1 MSKRIKLIH
10 NRKENESSYYYGFDY
25 TDKINNNC
33 KEIINKS
40 IQELSFDKNRKL
52 KIYTWG
58 EKNKDTKEPKCQVTF
73 DLINF
78 STKIADISKKEVNK
92 YTGKD
97 EVIQNSIIQH
107 PAYNLLIEKI
117 INQIE
122 NNNLSEISFVC
133 NHGKHRSVGF
143 AEILKKYYYPD
154 LILKHINLNF

>member
-10 NRKENESSYYYGFDY
+10 NRKENEASYYYGFEY
-25 TDKINNNC
+25 TDKINNDY

-40 IQELSFDKNRKL
+40 LQELRFDKNRKL

-97 EVIQNSIIQH
+97 EMIQNSIIQH

-117 INQIE
+117 ITQIE
-122 NNNLSEISFVC
+122 NNNLNEISFVC

-143 AEILKKYYYPD
+143 AEILKKYYY
-154 LILKHINLNF
+154 INSNLFHSNFNS